1 MNNTYVFL
9 GIATM
14 AIVTIVLRF
23 IPFIFLSDSKEYKTI
38 NYLSQ
43 VLPCAIM
50 GMLVIYCL
58 KDINFNSTRNYLP
71 AIIASIIVSIS
82 YILKRKTL
90 LSILLG
96 TIVYMFLLQYI
107 FV

>member
-1 MNNTYVFL
+1 MNNTYILL

-23 IPFIFLSDSKEYKTI
+23 IPFVFLNDSKEYKTL
-38 NYLSQ
+38 NYLSK

-58 KDINFNSTRNYLP
+58 KDINFSSTRNYVPTL
-71 AIIASIIVSIS
+71 IASAIVSIS
-82 YILKRKTL
+82 YILKRKSL
-90 LSILLG
+90 ISILLG
-96 TIVYMFLLQYI
+96 TIVYMILLQ
-107 FV
+107 FVFI